1 MLTEFERIPDAFVSR
16 YDAELQTW
24 ARKFREWGPQC
35 QIRLRG
41 PIVGVPA
48 VDGTGEAPLVH
59 VRLKA
64 RRDGSRMV
72 VMPAGEFSE
81 DLIRRH
87 VEALRN

>member
-1 MLTEFERIPDAFVSR
+1 MLTEFQRIPDDFVTR

-24 ARKFREWGPQC
+24 AANLSKWGPAC
-35 QIRLRG
+35 QIKLRG
-41 PIVGVPA
+41 PVRGVPE
-48 VDGTGEAPLVH
+48 VDGLGEAPIIH

>member
-1 MLTEFERIPDAFVSR
+1 MLTEFQRIPEDFVSR

-24 ARKFREWGPQC
+24 AANLSKWGPQC

-41 PIVGVPA
+41 PIRGVPP
-48 VDGTGEAPLVH
+48 VDENGAAPLVH

-64 RRDGSRMV
+64 KRDGSRMV

>member
-1 MLTEFERIPDAFVSR
+1 MLTEFQRIPEAFVER

-24 ARKFREWGPQC
+24 AANLSKWGPQC
-35 QIRLRG
+35 QIKLRG
-41 PIVGVPA
+41 PVRGVPLF
-48 VDGTGEAPLVH
+48 DEHGERPLLH

>member
-1 MLTEFERIPDAFVSR
+1 MLTEFQRIPDAFVSR

-24 ARKFREWGPQC
+24 AQNFGTWGPAC
-35 QIRLRG
+35 QITLRG
-41 PIVGVPA
+41 PIAGIPV
-48 VDGTGEAPLVH
+48 VDGNGERPLVH

-64 RRDGSRMV
+64 KRDGSRMV
-72 VMPAGEFSE
+72 VMPAGNFSE

>member
-1 MLTEFERIPDAFVSR
+1 MLTEFQRIPDAFVSR

-24 ARKFREWGPQC
+24 ARNLSKWGLAC

-41 PIVGVPA
+41 PVRGIPVL
-48 VDGTGEAPLVH
+48 DGNGEPPLLH

-72 VMPAGEFSE
+72 VMPAGDFSE